1 MDKISILKM
10 IYEQES
16 AVNQMDVQNISLED
30 LIQSDRKL
38 KKVLSDLESEQLV
51 QYIDSKIQLTHMGKY
66 LAKTL

>member
-38 KKVLSDLESEQLV
+38 KKVLLDLESDQLV
-51 QYIDSKIQLTHMGKY
+51 QYIDSKIHLTHMGKY

>member
-1 MDKISILKM
+1 M

-38 KKVLSDLESEQLV
+38 KKVLLDLESEQLV